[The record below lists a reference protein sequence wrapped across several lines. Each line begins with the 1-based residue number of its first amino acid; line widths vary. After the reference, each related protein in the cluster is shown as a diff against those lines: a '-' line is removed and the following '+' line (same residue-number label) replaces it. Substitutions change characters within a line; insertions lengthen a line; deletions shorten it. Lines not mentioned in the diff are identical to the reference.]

1 MRRLLLCATL
11 LGAALPACSPAL
23 DWREVRPDGGAAR
36 VLCPCQPK
44 SQTRQAA
51 LAGARMPMTL
61 LSCEA
66 DGQTFA
72 LAHAELGDPARV
84 SPALAEMAA
93 ALVANLQAAPPRT
106 EPLAVPGMTPNA
118 DARRLWLRGRLPD
131 ATPVQEQAAL
141 FAYGTR
147 VYQAAVLGAQRGA
160 AADAFIDSLR
170 IAP

>member
-23 DWREVRPDGGAAR
+23 DWREVRPDGSAAR
-36 VLCPCQPK
+36 VLFPCQPK

-72 LAHAELGDPARV
+72 LAHA
-84 SPALAEMAA
+84 
-93 ALVANLQAAPPRT
+93 APHLHPRRIWFIDRM
-106 EPLAVPGMTPNA
+106 PLAGTNKIDRQA
-118 DARRLWLRGRLPD
+118 LKARAREL
-131 ATPVQEQAAL
+131 AAS
-141 FAYGTR
+141 AG
-147 VYQAAVLGAQRGA
+147 
-160 AADAFIDSLR
+160 
-170 IAP
+170 

>member
-23 DWREVRPDGGAAR
+23 DWREVRPDGSAAR
-36 VLCPCQPK
+36 VLFPCQPK

-93 ALVANLQAAPPRT
+93 ALVANLQAGPPRT
-106 EPLAVPGMTPNA
+106 SRSPCLA
-118 DARRLWLRGRLPD
+118 
-131 ATPVQEQAAL
+131 
-141 FAYGTR
+141 
-147 VYQAAVLGAQRGA
+147 
-160 AADAFIDSLR
+160 
-170 IAP
+170 